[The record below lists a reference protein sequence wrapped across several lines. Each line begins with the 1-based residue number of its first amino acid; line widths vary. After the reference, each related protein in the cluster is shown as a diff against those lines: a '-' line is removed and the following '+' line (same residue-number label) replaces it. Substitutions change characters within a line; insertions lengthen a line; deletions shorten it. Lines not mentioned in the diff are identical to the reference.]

1 MIIHLFEIHTRI
13 HANCFDISIFLDN
26 FLFCGIFDSE
36 QKKSRNAPKRNLRS
50 LEHAFLSYYTF
61 YYLFESL
68 FEEFIVCNDPGADL
82 G

>member
-1 MIIHLFEIHTRI
+1 MLIVVTYPLFST
-13 HANCFDISIFLDN
+13 N
-26 FLFCGIFDSE
+26 FFFCGIF
-36 QKKSRNAPKRNLRS
+36 KRKIKSRNAPKRNLRS